1 VSNSTKAHIAAL
13 SLLDRAFLATT
24 DDEIVAVLTAL
35 PDDHVIA
42 LRRLSGLR
50 DPEPAAPAADAEDAA
65 ADAEG
70 DDAVSAEADD
80 GATDAASMPGAG
92 HTPPDADELV
102 PAIREAARKG
112 RMNGDMQQLAI
123 VMSDAAL
130 ADCIAKL
137 GDKAD
142 FPTEADLQG
151 VLPGLVERHG
161 VGAVRLML
169 AATVVGEAPASATI
183 VGLLKNDDLVKLPAG
198 ELKPLA
204 PLLPPKRDGSDQEAL
219 RQQRKERKAA
229 EQAAAKLR
237 REQIARAKHRV

>member
-1 VSNSTKAHIAAL
+1 MSNSTKAHIAAL
-13 SLLDRAFLATT
+13 SLLDRAFIATT
-24 DDEIVAVLTAL
+24 DDEIVAGLTAL
-35 PDDHVIA
+35 PEDHVVA
-42 LRRLSGLR
+42 LRKLSGVR
-50 DPEPAAPAADAEDAA
+50 DPAPAPAAAEEDSAEEAAGEDTEGQAGTEVPGVGDKPSDAEA
-65 ADAEG
+65 
-70 DDAVSAEADD
+70 
-80 GATDAASMPGAG
+80 
-92 HTPPDADELV
+92 LV

-123 VMSDAAL
+123 VLTDAVL
-130 ADCIAKL
+130 AECIEQL

-161 VGAVRLML
+161 LGLVRVML

-183 VGLLKNDDLVKLPAG
+183 VGLLKNDELVKLPPT

-204 PLLPPKRDGSDQEAL
+204 PLLPPKREDADQEAL

-237 REQIARAKHRV
+237 REQIARAKHRA